1 MGEKILTGIGFVAL
15 CAMIFCMMWVIDS
28 HCIVCAILPL
38 IGIIVTGAAAIY
50 VSNSI
55 EYDDDT
61 E

>member
-1 MGEKILTGIGFVAL
+1 MEEKVLTGIGFIAL
-15 CAMIFCMMWVIDS
+15 CAMFYCMLLVAES
-28 HCIVCAILPL
+28 HCLICAIIPI
-38 IGIIVTGAAAIY
+38 IGVVVTGAAAIY

>member
-1 MGEKILTGIGFVAL
+1 MGEKILTGIGFLAL
-15 CAMIFCMMWVIDS
+15 CAMFYFMLWAADS

-38 IGIIVTGAAAIY
+38 IGVIVTGAAAIY

-55 EYDDDT
+55 EYDDDA

>member
-1 MGEKILTGIGFVAL
+1 MEEKILTGIGFVAL
-15 CAMIFCMMWVIDS
+15 CVMFYCMILAVNS

-38 IGIIVTGAAAIY
+38 CGVVVTGAVAIY

-55 EYDDDT
+55 EYDDDA